1 VCSQVIDVWPLMM
14 YPSLQDTVAVCPR
27 VVPLG
32 YVAFPFSGVG
42 SSQSDTKCEFQKNI
56 NV

>member
-1 VCSQVIDVWPLMM
+1 MM